1 MRLRKTMKYS
11 SNFWLNRC
19 QFLPISPVCGPG
31 GLSTTTFLLGVL
43 LLLEA
48 DMLLCG
54 RQRVV
59 TRLRLLQHR
68 VLSTNPE
75 LLALCNSY
83 PALRGR
89 KAGQPDDLFHVHS
102 AALDLLEEHLVHWPG
117 GCPPVVL
124 EANAGPGLLSR
135 RLVEAGRITSCVR
148 MFEHRQ
154 CFLPELR
161 AQVAAWPTR
170 LELVEADLLRMH
182 NREGQLLAGIT
193 PRPWTHAP
201 EAVLVASLSRVREVG
216 FLRYV
221 LHQLPMGTSLFAL
234 GRLAFLLFLSHIEA
248 AHITASRGINFRHY
262 RDVSILYQ
270 LFFHVDVLG
279 QVSRELFLPA
289 RGAKTQ
295 APLHLLRLVPRS
307 DLWNLAGG
315 PERLHELVFFVRQN
329 MVRRTAYVL
338 PCLEKW
344 IPGCG
349 PRLLR
354 EGATRVFER
363 MGDLSPERMLRLFQ
377 LFSALPEYT
386 QSAFTAAVAREGS

>member
-248 AHITASRGINFRHY
+248 A
-262 RDVSILYQ
+262 
-270 LFFHVDVLG
+270 
-279 QVSRELFLPA
+279 VSRELFLPA

>member
-1 MRLRKTMKYS
+1 
-11 SNFWLNRC
+11 
-19 QFLPISPVCGPG
+19 
-31 GLSTTTFLLGVL
+31 
-43 LLLEA
+43 
-48 DMLLCG
+48 MLVRG
-54 RQRVV
+54 RHLV
-59 TRLRLLQHR
+59 TQLRLLQHR
-68 VLSTNPE
+68 AVSSDPE
-75 LLALCNSY
+75 LLALCDSF
-83 PALRGR
+83 PALLSR
-89 KAGQPDDLFHVHS
+89 KTGQPEDLFHVHT

-117 GCPPVVL
+117 GCPPLVL

-135 RLVEAGRITSCVR
+135 RLVEAGRITSRMR

-154 CFLPELR
+154 CFLPKLR
-161 AQVAAWPTR
+161 FVIVSLRGGFVRFEGADKDEGAVGAIAVNGESARRKAQHETARNSVDD
-170 LELVEADLLRMH
+170 E
-182 NREGQLLAGIT
+182 
-193 PRPWTHAP
+193 AP

-234 GRLAFLLFLSHIEA
+234 GRLAFLLFLSHTEA
-248 AHITASRGINFRHY
+248 AHITASRGSNFRHY

-279 QVSRELFLPA
+279 Q
-289 RGAKTQ
+289 
-295 APLHLLRLVPRS
+295 APLHLVRLVPRS
-307 DLWNLAGG
+307 DLWDLAGS

-377 LFSALPEYT
+377 LFSALPEYS

>member
-1 MRLRKTMKYS
+1 
-11 SNFWLNRC
+11 
-19 QFLPISPVCGPG
+19 
-31 GLSTTTFLLGVL
+31 
-43 LLLEA
+43 
-48 DMLLCG
+48 
-54 RQRVV
+54 
-59 TRLRLLQHR
+59 
-68 VLSTNPE
+68 
-75 LLALCNSY
+75 
-83 PALRGR
+83 
-89 KAGQPDDLFHVHS
+89 
-102 AALDLLEEHLVHWPG
+102 
-117 GCPPVVL
+117 
-124 EANAGPGLLSR
+124 
-135 RLVEAGRITSCVR
+135 